1 MANGSGASV
10 RLFGFYGF
18 KKQKTKTAVV
28 GPGEKGKGAQTPV
41 FITVLDEPRLRRIFH
56 RMGSEASFST
66 SSLRVENSRDKRV
79 DGSRLFSTAFW
90 DGFRV
95 SSAAALSV
103 GFVLRPQKS
112 PLTGAEV
119 C

>member
-66 SSLRVENSRDKRV
+66 SSQRVENSRDEQV
-79 DGSRLFSTAFW
+79 NCFRLFSTACW
-90 DGFRV
+90 DGFKT
-95 SSAAALSV
+95 SSAAALPV
-103 GFVLRPQKS
+103 GFVLRP
-112 PLTGAEV
+112 
-119 C
+119 

>member
-1 MANGSGASV
+1 M
-10 RLFGFYGF
+10 L
-18 KKQKTKTAVV
+18 
-28 GPGEKGKGAQTPV
+28 
-41 FITVLDEPRLRRIFH
+41 ITVFDEPGLRRIFH

-66 SSLRVENSRDKRV
+66 SSQLVENPRDERV
-79 DGSRLFSTAFW
+79 DSSRLFSTACW

-112 PLTGAEV
+112 PLTGAEER
-119 C
+119 